1 MTFNNLTS
9 PQDPDSMLSALP
21 AEFWQGVDQFNQGEF
36 YACHDTLEAIWIPAL
51 EPEKQLY
58 QGIIQIAVALY
69 HLSNGN
75 WRGTVILMGEGLNR
89 LRHYPDDHEGLDLG
103 ELRSTIA
110 TLLEVIQNLGP
121 ERINALVW
129 QSALGDNPIDG
140 DAEKIYYPRPIIQK
154 ISDPL

>member
-1 MTFNNLTS
+1 MMTDLPTENLPT
-9 PQDPDSMLSALP
+9 
-21 AEFWQGVDQFNQGEF
+21 EFWEGVEQFNRGEF
-36 YACHDTLEAIWIPAL
+36 YTCHDTLEAIWIPAL

-103 ELRSTIA
+103 ELRSAIA

-121 ERINALVW
+121 ERVNTLVW
-129 QSALGDNPIDG
+129 QSALGDSPIDG

-154 ISDPL
+154 TGYSL